1 MCIFRNDVR
10 INIKSIERTGF
21 ANFSI
26 NKFLFFEFFR
36 KLLSLRLLRFFLLFL
51 SRLQFSYH
59 RWKQVIL
66 QIISEICLVSFF
78 VYVLWTLTNK
88 VIYRS
93 FWWTKFGISQE
104 KNCWPLHQYIQQ
116 NLVFIKNESLL
127 SHFYFKIQL

>member
-36 KLLSLRLLRFFLLFL
+36 KLLSLRLLRFFFCSLSL

-66 QIISEICLVSFF
+66 QIISEICLVSF
-78 VYVLWTLTNK
+78 VLCLAARMFSTLK
-88 VIYRS
+88 
-93 FWWTKFGISQE
+93 
-104 KNCWPLHQYIQQ
+104 KNTE
-116 NLVFIKNESLL
+116 NLKTQKNLKLFEV
-127 SHFYFKIQL
+127 FKIFSNFVIFRNSEIF